1 MYRKA
6 TAGTSHF
13 LDGFGPYR
21 ADLLRLRFGR
31 TKIYSGSWC
40 ARASGY
46 VCVAT
51 ISILQ
56 VHFFRS
62 MSYSYFNPIL
72 RLPGRFYISAFGRFY
87 GSTTPVSLP
96 FVLPR

>member
-1 MYRKA
+1 MSQVSSNIEPMDSDYRKA
-6 TAGTSHF
+6 TAGTSHS

-46 VCVAT
+46 VCR
-51 ISILQ
+51 
-56 VHFFRS
+56 H
-62 MSYSYFNPIL
+62 YPH
-72 RLPGRFYISAFGRFY
+72 SA
-87 GSTTPVSLP
+87 SPSLP
-96 FVLPR
+96 VHVLFIF